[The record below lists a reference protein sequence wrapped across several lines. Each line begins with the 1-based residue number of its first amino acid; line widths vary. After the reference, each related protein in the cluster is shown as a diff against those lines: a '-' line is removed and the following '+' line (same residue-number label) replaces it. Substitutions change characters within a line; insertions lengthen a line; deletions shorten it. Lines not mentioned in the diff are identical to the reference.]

1 MQNVRTLLFGRP
13 VSGARQDTP
22 DMLLMGALLFVG
34 AALVIVGVRVWFQAV
49 DWLCENDVFP
59 PMIIMLLV
67 ATITMMLFNP

>member
-1 MQNVRTLLFGRP
+1 
-13 VSGARQDTP
+13 
-22 DMLLMGALLFVG
+22 MLLMGALLFVG